1 MPNKAIDLGPAF
13 FIILKNMKDT
23 VDASQNSTEGA
34 QPSEPTLE
42 QDSQEILKLEEQLLR
57 VRADLE
63 NVRRRHERE
72 RQDWIRAAN
81 ARLLEELLPVADALK
96 MGLDAAPK
104 TPDVK
109 NLVSG
114 FEAVKTQLGVF
125 FQGQGVEV
133 LDPLG
138 APFDAQQHE
147 CVAHAF
153 DANIPEDCVSAVVR
167 VGYSL
172 NGRLLRAACVI
183 VSKGPEAKTL

>member
-1 MPNKAIDLGPAF
+1 
-13 FIILKNMKDT
+13 MKDT
-23 VDASQNSTEGA
+23 VDASKGMKEQA
-34 QPSEPTLE
+34 QPSELPMQEDT
-42 QDSQEILKLEEQLLR
+42 QEILKLEEQLLR

-63 NVRRRHERE
+63 NLRRRHERE

-96 MGLDAAPK
+96 MGLDAASK
-104 TPDVK
+104 TPEVK

-114 FEAVKTQLGVF
+114 FEAVQAQLGVF
-125 FQGQGVEV
+125 FQGQGLEI

-138 APFDAQQHE
+138 TPFDAQQHE

-153 DANIPEDCVSAVVR
+153 DANIPEDSVSAVVR

-172 NGRLLRAACVI
+172 HGRLLRAACVI
-183 VSKGPEAKTL
+183 VSKGPEVKGL